1 MADMRPIGEHIQ
13 EAFGEV
19 GVLSSV
25 EEEVEAPEETEE
37 EAAEE
42 ETENEE
48 PEPSDAINRTK
59 AVERR
64 EQLKLDTDWRNLLI
78 KKMNC
83 EMWHREKSLAE
94 YLQSPFEFPT
104 GMRIFSW
111 GRNGRR

>member
-13 EAFGEV
+13 EVFGEV

-25 EEEVEAPEETEE
+25 EAVEAPEEAEE

-64 EQLKLDTDWRNLLI
+64 EQHKLDADWRNLLI
-78 KKMNC
+78 RKMNR
-83 EMWHREKSLAE
+83 EMRHGEKSLAE
-94 YLQSPFEFPT
+94 YLQSPFELPM
-104 GMRIFSW
+104 GMGIFGW
-111 GRNGRR
+111 GRSGRR